1 MKSYRFISALV
12 VGALLAA
19 SPAHALT
26 PTKMYEPNAT
36 TACTEIMVGI
46 KIANKLIL
54 MTKSNPQINP
64 LATSSINTMISL
76 ALGPLKLATA
86 ANPKLQSL
94 MPNLLVIQKYAT
106 TGKLTASV
114 SAALKNVTSICAGY
128 LKK

>member
-1 MKSYRFISALV
+1 MKNYRFISALL

-19 SPAHALT
+19 SPAHAFT
-26 PTKMYEPNAT
+26 PSKMYDPNAS

-76 ALGPLKLATA
+76 AQGPLKMATA
-86 ANPKLQSL
+86 ANPTLKALV
-94 MPNLLVIQKYAT
+94 PNLSVIQKYAT

-114 SAALKNVTSICAGY
+114 STALKNVTSLCASY